1 MFLTFFTFFQNRPGG
16 HTPKPIF
23 THNVSNDVD
32 PRIDVPFA
40 VKWKLFQTP
49 DHQAP
54 KTAKI
59 WHFWGGTKFSLDFAF
74 NL

>member
-1 MFLTFFTFFQNRPGG
+1 MICDFLYFFPQTDLEA
-16 HTPKPIF
+16 TPPNQF
-23 THNVSNDVD
+23 LRNGLNDVV

-40 VKWKLFQTP
+40 VKIETFSNP

-59 WHFWGGTKFSLDFAF
+59 WHFWGGT
-74 NL
+74 